1 MRWTAGSPPPRT
13 DPRAPFPRWSRG
25 SHERFEGGAA
35 RRKGALRG
43 LALSNRGHILV
54 YVRRVL
60 SREVVLFRH
69 ILTQSIHLKPSLNSQ
84 RAHCQRVW
92 GRVGWV

>member
-1 MRWTAGSPPPRT
+1 M
-13 DPRAPFPRWSRG
+13 
-25 SHERFEGGAA
+25 
-35 RRKGALRG
+35 G
-43 LALSNRGHILV
+43 LALGDRGHILV

-84 RAHCQRVW
+84 RAHCQRV
-92 GRVGWV
+92 